1 MIGIIVVFH
10 TMLLSG
16 FKMMVTDPGDSL
28 LVAYILENSFQS
40 LLGRTAHG
48 FWDPIFF
55 YPVKNLS
62 AYTEVLLGGAP
73 VFWVFRGVGLT
84 PYNAFKL
91 WMLTVMSLNFW
102 FAYLWLRRGVGVRT
116 LAAGMGAFL
125 FAFAAARSAR
135 LGHQQ
140 FMIHFYTVWIAWAIT
155 VLFRARPPEKVE
167 AQKWIAV
174 FFVGIVGQLYGC
186 FYLGWFLG
194 IGLILLTLWALC
206 FSFTRERLFM
216 LAREYAPAI
225 LVGAFLSALALTPL
239 VQHYLAARDASG
251 YRSYEEAF
259 WLQPMAQSWFF
270 MGDNSWIYSWLVRI
284 KLWAMIPIR
293 GEQSIGIGLV
303 TIFIVIS
310 EYVRRRK
317 QLGFRLAGLLY
328 LSLFLLSLKP
338 PHVDRPIWYYVYQYV
353 PGANA
358 VRGVNRIA
366 ILALLPAALGF
377 ALFWDRLKFPTR
389 RVRQAGVV
397 ALALFCVLEQG
408 RTPFSFDSYASR
420 ERIEAIKGALRAE
433 QGRRACDYFYYS
445 PVHRVHGPA
454 SPVEY
459 HMQAQWASIETGVP
473 TLNGYTGRVP
483 TGWELFENEIVA
495 SKDGGTPDRQRI
507 RGKLDQWI
515 KQHQLD
521 GTKLCWLQV
530 EMTPYDGF

>member
-1 MIGIIVVFH
+1 
-10 TMLLSG
+10 
-16 FKMMVTDPGDSL
+16 
-28 LVAYILENSFQS
+28 
-40 LLGRTAHG
+40 
-48 FWDPIFF
+48 
-55 YPVKNLS
+55 
-62 AYTEVLLGGAP
+62 
-73 VFWVFRGVGLT
+73 
-84 PYNAFKL
+84 
-91 WMLTVMSLNFW
+91 
-102 FAYLWLRRGVGVRT
+102 
-116 LAAGMGAFL
+116 
-125 FAFAAARSAR
+125 
-135 LGHQQ
+135 
-140 FMIHFYTVWIAWAIT
+140 
-155 VLFRARPPEKVE
+155 
-167 AQKWIAV
+167 
-174 FFVGIVGQLYGC
+174 
-186 FYLGWFLG
+186 
-194 IGLILLTLWALC
+194 
-206 FSFTRERLFM
+206 
-216 LAREYAPAI
+216 
-225 LVGAFLSALALTPL
+225 
-239 VQHYLAARDASG
+239 
-251 YRSYEEAF
+251 
-259 WLQPMAQSWFF
+259 
-270 MGDNSWIYSWLVRI
+270 
-284 KLWAMIPIR
+284 
-293 GEQSIGIGLV
+293 
-303 TIFIVIS
+303 
-310 EYVRRRK
+310 
-317 QLGFRLAGLLY
+317 
-328 LSLFLLSLKP
+328 
-338 PHVDRPIWYYVYQYV
+338 
-353 PGANA
+353 

-366 ILALLPAALGF
+366 ILALLPAELGF